1 MGIILKTSSIK
12 MDTKIMN
19 KAMENHQVIR
29 ILLNHQTTNMQTIT
43 TVTEMDSRAM
53 GKMILIAWQMQAA
66 SNP

>member
-1 MGIILKTSSIK
+1 

-29 ILLNHQTTNMQTIT
+29 ILLTHQTTNMQTIT

-66 SNP
+66 SSP